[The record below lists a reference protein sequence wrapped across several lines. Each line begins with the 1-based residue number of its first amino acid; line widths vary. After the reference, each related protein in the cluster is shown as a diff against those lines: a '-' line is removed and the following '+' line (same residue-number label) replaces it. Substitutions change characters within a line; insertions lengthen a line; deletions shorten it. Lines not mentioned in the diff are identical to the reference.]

1 MGHMY
6 HKRPTQE
13 RNVKLRVDWS
23 FLKTYSGLLQDMFV
37 IIGYAFN
44 TNDKLYMREHMSNV
58 YMQQFI
64 ICIFIHVYIY
74 IVHRCCIHSKMI
86 YISMGI

>member
-1 MGHMY
+1 
-6 HKRPTQE
+6 
-13 RNVKLRVDWS
+13 
-23 FLKTYSGLLQDMFV
+23 MFV

-74 IVHRCCIHSKMI
+74 IL
-86 YISMGI
+86 YIDVVFTVR

>member
-13 RNVKLRVDWS
+13 RNVKLRADWS

-37 IIGYAFN
+37 IIGYVFN

-58 YMQQFI
+58 YMQQII

-74 IVHRCCIHSKMI
+74 IL
-86 YISMGI
+86 